1 MFRNA
6 LRSVLGLLVGLAYS
20 NANAQAPEPLI
31 PLTNQDVSRASLAE
45 MADRATDPAAKG
57 AGVPFVFPDDTKAD
71 LTYGIDVS
79 HHNFDKGQTVD
90 WGSLSGKRVFFVY
103 IKASEG
109 TRFIDPYFKKSWE
122 GVGKVSTRAK
132 PLLRGAYHFLSADV
146 DAGKQAETFLRVLR
160 ENTEFAAGRDL
171 PPVLDLEWDC
181 FRDANGRVIRN
192 AKGDCVGD
200 YWSKYSQDEIVA
212 KVKIWTDAVKADR
225 KVTPVVY
232 THAEWWKSV
241 KLGENPF
248 LKGTPIWISDFRK
261 ASQTSG
267 KPINPPTYKE
277 TLWQFTENGK
287 IADTCVPTAKEN
299 RCVDTNVALS
309 SREEFVKAL
318 GVTLP

>member
-1 MFRNA
+1 MLRNA
-6 LRSVLGLLVGLAYS
+6 VRSVLGLLVSFSCS
-20 NANAQAPEPLI
+20 NVNAQVLEPLI

-45 MADRATDPAAKG
+45 MANRATDPAAKG
-57 AGVPFVFPDDTKAD
+57 AGVPFVFPDDTKTN

-79 HHNFDKGQTVD
+79 HHNFDNGQTVD
-90 WGSLSGKRVFFVY
+90 WASLSGKQVFFVY

-109 TRFIDPYFKKSWE
+109 TRFEDPYFKKSWE
-122 GVGKVSTRAK
+122 GVGKVSTKAK
-132 PLLRGAYHFLSADV
+132 PLLRGAYHFLSADI
-146 DAGKQAETFLRVLR
+146 DPGKQAETFLRVLGK
-160 ENTEFAAGRDL
+160 NFTAGKDL

-200 YWSKYSQDEIVA
+200 YWSKYSPDEIVA
-212 KVKIWTDAVKADR
+212 KVKIWTDAVKTAL
-225 KVTPVVY
+225 KATPMAY

-241 KLGENPF
+241 KLGNNSF
-248 LKGTPIWISDFRK
+248 LKGTPIWIADFK
-261 ASQTSG
+261 KDSQASG
-267 KPINPPTYKE
+267 KPINPPTYSE

-299 RCVDTNVALS
+299 RCVDTNVARS

-318 GVTLP
+318 GVTLQ